1 MDGFNLPGVPL
12 EVSPSLCEDPS
23 PPTPVRSGVVIAADR
38 FGEAPPVSRGVVG
51 RDNTGWFG
59 S

>member
-23 PPTPVRSGVVIAADR
+23 PPTPVRSGVVIAAD
-38 FGEAPPVSRGVVG
+38 VSLGVVG

>member
-23 PPTPVRSGVVIAADR
+23 SPTPVRSGVVIAADR
-38 FGEAPPVSRGVVG
+38 FGEAPPVSLGVVG
-51 RDNTGWFG
+51 RDNTG
-59 S
+59 